1 LVYLAENCISE
12 PDGRTNM
19 SYLIVKFVIILG
31 LLGFQPL
38 LTVYAQEEKVVVRN
52 EAVVDYP
59 ETVTFQLELVTN
71 EPITGATLTYHLG
84 QDGCLEAGTQVPVE
98 INGTKLEWQWV
109 MSRSGNPPPG
119 AEMTWY
125 WTGAGPNDATF
136 TTASKKM
143 TFTDERFDWRTVEA
157 TSQDGQAPIQL
168 HWYKGDDVGP
178 VLLEAAVSGLDRL
191 QQDTGIQL
199 EGDVEIFIYGDSADM
214 RDALLYVQDWAGG
227 VAFSEYNTILIGV
240 PPYLADDWG
249 SRTVRHELAHLVVG
263 QYARSC
269 LGGSLPTWLSEGLAV
284 YAEGDPDQQT
294 LDDLEDGLSN
304 DSFQPVRSLNGSF
317 PARGEAAT
325 SAYSQSYS
333 LVSFLLETYGQDKM
347 QELLLALAGAAG
359 YDSALEQVYGFNVDG
374 LEVAW
379 REATKAQPRL
389 ILPTPTRL
397 VAAAI
402 PTVKPLNAAKD
413 WPTPQSQA
421 SLVETPTP
429 QQDFLA
435 NDAGSTCSLGLAPLL
450 LMAGITTYSLKTR
463 NGTKKAIES

>member
-1 LVYLAENCISE
+1 M
-12 PDGRTNM
+12 R
-19 SYLIVKFVIILG
+19 YLIIKFVIILG
-31 LLGFQPL
+31 LLGFQSL
-38 LTVYAQEEKVVVRN
+38 QTVYAQEEPVVVRN
-52 EAVVDYP
+52 EAIVDYP
-59 ETVTFQLELVTN
+59 ETVTFQLELETN

-98 INGTKLEWQWV
+98 INGPELEWQWV

-119 AEMTWY
+119 ADMTWQ
-125 WTGAGPNDATF
+125 WTVKGPNNTTF
-136 TTASKKM
+136 TTAAKTL
-143 TFTDERFDWRTVEA
+143 TFSDERFDWRTVET
-157 TSQDGQAPIQL
+157 TSQDGPAPIRL

-199 EGDVEIFIYGDSADM
+199 EGDVEFFIYGDSADM

-240 PPYLADDWG
+240 PPPLADDWG
-249 SRTVRHELAHLVVG
+249 SRTVRHELAHLVIG

-284 YAEGDPDQQT
+284 YAEGDTDQQT
-294 LDDLEDGLSN
+294 LNDLEDGLQN

-333 LVSFLLETYGQDKM
+333 LVSFLLEEYGQEKI

-359 YDSALEQVYGFNVDG
+359 YDSALEQVYGFNADG
-374 LEVAW
+374 LELAW
-379 REATKAQPRL
+379 REAIGAPPRV

-402 PTVKPLNAAKD
+402 PTVEPLDAAKD

-421 SLVETPTP
+421 SLAETPAP
-429 QQDFLA
+429 KRDSLA
-435 NDAGSTCSLGLAPLL
+435 NDAVPTCSLGLAPLIL
-450 LMAGITTYSLKTR
+450 IGGITIYSLKTQKGNKR
-463 NGTKKAIES
+463 ATKS